1 MSKDEMPDPL
11 QSKVAEEA
19 AFKGVQVLQDEV
31 EDSNSAVVDKRKSD
45 E

>member
-19 AFKGVQVLQDEV
+19 AFKGVQVLGEV
-31 EDSNSAVVDKRKSD
+31 EDSNAAVVDKRKS
-45 E
+45 EE

>member
-19 AFKGVQVLQDEV
+19 AFKGVQVLGEV
-31 EDSNSAVVDKRKSD
+31 EDSNAAAVVDKRKS
-45 E
+45 EE